1 MAENGKIVSPG
12 LVLRDLPSK
21 DNNSLLSILTATDGL
36 VTATAYG
43 ARKSGSSL
51 SAGTRLFNYSEFTLL
66 ESRGR
71 YKVDSAKSLE
81 QFFGLSGSVEGLAA
95 ASYFMELLY
104 DVSLAG
110 EADVSSLRLAL
121 NALYA
126 LSQGKKP
133 HRLVKAAFELRLM
146 ALAGFE
152 PALDACFGCGSET
165 VEYFDVAEA
174 GVLCASCA
182 SPRRAAGQRV
192 YPLYPAALD
201 AMRYIVFSP
210 MPRLFSFALGEEAAA
225 NLSFLCEL
233 YTREQ
238 MGRSYDSLDI
248 YHALCDG
255 QGE

>member
-1 MAENGKIVSPG
+1 MNSKIVSPG
-12 LVLRDLPSK
+12 LVLRELPVK
-21 DNNSLLSILTATDGL
+21 DNNSLLTILTATDGL

-51 SAGTRLFNYSEFTLL
+51 SSGTKLFNYSEFTLL

-81 QFFGLSGSVEGLAA
+81 QFFALSNSVEGLAA
-95 ASYFMELLY
+95 ASYFVQLLY

-110 EADVSSLRLAL
+110 EPDTAVLRLAL

-126 LSQGKKP
+126 LAKGKRS

-152 PALDACFGCGSET
+152 PELDACVGCGSDALSFFSVT
-165 VEYFDVAEA
+165 DA
-174 GVLCASCA
+174 GMYCENCAV
-182 SPRRAAGQRV
+182 PRRAAGDRI

-201 AMRYIVFSP
+201 AMRYILSAE
-210 MPRLFSFALGEEAAA
+210 MPRLFSFSLGDEAAE
-225 NLSFLCEL
+225 NLAFLCEV

-238 MGRSYDSLDI
+238 MGRSYESLDI
-248 YHALCDG
+248 YHSLCD
-255 QGE
+255 